1 MTAARARTADRVA
14 AAEKLL
20 LQRRSPSQV
29 VAELADSEGIS
40 RRSARR
46 YVARALDAIKAD
58 TESVDRPQLVALLV
72 DALNRSIAMGL
83 ERHQP
88 AVVIGAARE
97 LDSLLGL
104 GASHR
109 QSPHTPMVRRWT

>member
-1 MTAARARTADRVA
+1 MAARITGQQRVRQ
-14 AAEKLL
+14 AETLL

-29 VAELADSEGIS
+29 VAELAESEGIS

-58 TESVDRPQLVALLV
+58 TESVDRSQLVSLLV

-104 GASHR
+104 GANHR
-109 QSPHTPMVRRWT
+109 QMHQMPMVRRWS

>member
-1 MTAARARTADRVA
+1 MAARIIGKQRVQR
-14 AAEKLL
+14 AEALL
-20 LQRRSPSQV
+20 MQRRSPSQV
-29 VAELADSEGIS
+29 VAELAESEGIS

-46 YVARALDAIKAD
+46 YVAKALDAIKAD

-72 DALNRSIAMGL
+72 DALNRAIAMGL

-104 GASHR
+104 GASHN
-109 QSPHTPMVRRWT
+109 QHHHTPMVRQWT

>member
-1 MTAARARTADRVA
+1 MAARITGQQRVRQ
-14 AAEKLL
+14 AEALL

-29 VAELADSEGIS
+29 VAELAEAQGIS

-97 LDSLLGL
+97 LDALLGL

-109 QSPHTPMVRRWT
+109 QGPHTPMVRRWT